1 MKRVKKNK
9 VGFIGLGIMGKPM
22 VYNLVKNNYEVYFY
36 ARKRKI
42 ISEVSNIGGIFVP
55 SIEDIPKHTN
65 ICITNLPNTRDVKT
79 VVIGKMGLIKNLKKD
94 SIVIDM
100 STISPDGAVEI
111 NDRLSIAK
119 SSFIDAPVSGGEAG
133 AKSGELSIMVGGD
146 KSIFRKIMPIL
157 KVLGNKIT
165 YIGKSGSG
173 QICKACNQILVAKT
187 IQSISEIISIASKSD
202 INPMVIRD
210 ALLAGYANSRILEIH
225 GKRMINADY
234 KPGFKLSLHN
244 KDLKI
249 AKKLLEKLG
258 LNLKGLNEVKK
269 LMDSA
274 QVAGL
279 SDSDSSV
286 IHTILEKTYK

>member
-1 MKRVKKNK
+1 
-9 VGFIGLGIMGKPM
+9 M
-22 VYNLVKNNYEVYFY
+22 VTEIDDK
-36 ARKRKI
+36 
-42 ISEVSNIGGIFVP
+42 
-55 SIEDIPKHTN
+55 
-65 ICITNLPNTRDVKT
+65 
-79 VVIGKMGLIKNLKKD
+79 LK
-94 SIVIDM
+94 
-100 STISPDGAVEI
+100 
-111 NDRLSIAK
+111 IAK

-133 AKSGELSIMVGGD
+133 AKSGELSIMVGGN
-146 KSIFRKIMPIL
+146 KSIYRKIKPIL
-157 KVLGNKIT
+157 DILGNKVT

-187 IQSISEIISIASKSD
+187 IQSISEIISIADKSD

-210 ALLAGYANSRILEIH
+210 ALLAGYANSKILEIH

-249 AKKLLEKLG
+249 AKNLLKKLG
-258 LNLKGLNEVKK
+258 LNPKGLNEVKK
-269 LMDSA
+269 IMDLA
-274 QVAGL
+274 QISGL